1 MMFAIEKCD
10 EISVNDDRRRFF
22 PKQRDYA
29 VEDVK
34 AAFVKTMI

>member
-1 MMFAIEKCD
+1 MFAIEKCD

-22 PKQRDYA
+22 PKQQRDYA

-34 AAFVKTMI
+34 AAFVKTI

>member
-22 PKQRDYA
+22 PKQRDA

-34 AAFVKTMI
+34 AAFVKTI